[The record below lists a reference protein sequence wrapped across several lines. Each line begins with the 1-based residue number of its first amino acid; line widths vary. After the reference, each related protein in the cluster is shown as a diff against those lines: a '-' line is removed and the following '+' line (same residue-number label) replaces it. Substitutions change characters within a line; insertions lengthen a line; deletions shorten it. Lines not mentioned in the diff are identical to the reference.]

1 MSWKNLIP
9 WDWFKHE
16 DTSTS
21 DNTTIPVKRNEN
33 VTDMSHS
40 VMSPMTQLHQD
51 IDRIFNQAFN
61 HFGMPSLH
69 SGLIEPGKLWD
80 SAAFRPNLNVSS
92 SDDSYLVTVEAPG
105 MGEDDLSIELTDDVM
120 TIKGNKKEEKEEQD
134 GHFYRSERRYGSFQ
148 RVLSLPKDAKS
159 DGIEADMK
167 NGVLTIQ
174 IPREAVDDSQVK
186 HIAIGH

>member
-16 DTSTS
+16 DTSKS

-33 VTDMSHS
+33 LDHANTS

-51 IDRIFNQAFN
+51 IDRIFDEAFN
-61 HFGMPSLH
+61 HFGMSSLH
-69 SGLIEPGKLWD
+69 SRLLEPSKLWD
-80 SAAFRPNLNVSS
+80 SVAFRPNLNVSS
-92 SDDSYLVTVEAPG
+92 SDNSYRVTVEAPG
-105 MGEDDLSIELTDDVM
+105 MEEDDLNIELRDDVM
-120 TIKGNKKEEKEEQD
+120 TITGNKKEEKEEKD
-134 GHFYRSERRYGSFQ
+134 GHFYRSERRYGAFQ
-148 RVLSLPKDAKS
+148 RVLSLPKDAKPE
-159 DGIEADMK
+159 GIEANMK

-186 HIAIGH
+186 HIAIGQ